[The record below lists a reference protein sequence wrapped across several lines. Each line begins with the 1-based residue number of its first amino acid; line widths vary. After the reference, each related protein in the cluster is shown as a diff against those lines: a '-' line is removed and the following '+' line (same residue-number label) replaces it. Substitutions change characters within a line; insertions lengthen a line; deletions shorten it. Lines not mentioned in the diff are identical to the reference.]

1 MTVTSIEK
9 DLDALTMTVNAEFD
23 AAVERTWQLWSDPRQ
38 LERWWGPPTHP
49 ATVVDHDLAPG
60 ALVTYFMTG
69 PDGAQH
75 HGWWRVVAVAAPH
88 ALEVEDGF
96 ADETGRPKDD
106 LPNTKMTVRLTPRDG
121 GGTRVQIVS
130 RFSSRDAMKQLISMG
145 MDEGLTAA
153 MSQMDAI
160 LAG

>member
-1 MTVTSIEK
+1 MSVTNIEK
-9 DLDALTMTVNAEFD
+9 DLDALTMTVNAEFG
-23 AAVERTWQLWSDPRQ
+23 ATVERTWQLWSDPRQ
-38 LERWWGPPTHP
+38 LERWWGPPTYP
-49 ATVVDHDLAPG
+49 ATVVEHDLVPG

-69 PDGAQH
+69 PDGDQH
-75 HGWWRVVAVAAPH
+75 HGWWRVIAVDAPH

-96 ADETGRPKDD
+96 ADETGRPNDEM
-106 LPNTKMTVRLTPRDG
+106 PNTNMTVTLSPRVD

-130 RFSSRDAMKQLISMG
+130 RFSSRDAMEQLMSMG
-145 MDEGLTAA
+145 MDEGLNSA

>member
-1 MTVTSIEK
+1 MTVTNIEK

-23 AAVERTWQLWSDPRQ
+23 ATVERTWQLWSDPRQ

-60 ALVTYFMTG
+60 ALVTYFITG
-69 PDGAQH
+69 PDGDRY
-75 HGWWRVVAVAAPH
+75 HGWWRIIAVDAPH

-96 ADETGRPKDD
+96 ADETGRPNDEM
-106 LPNTKMTVRLTPRDG
+106 PNTNMTVTLSARVD
-121 GGTRVQIVS
+121 GGTRVKIVS
-130 RFSSRDAMKQLISMG
+130 RFSSRDAMEQLMNMG
-145 MDEGLTAA
+145 MDEGLNAA

-160 LAG
+160 VTG